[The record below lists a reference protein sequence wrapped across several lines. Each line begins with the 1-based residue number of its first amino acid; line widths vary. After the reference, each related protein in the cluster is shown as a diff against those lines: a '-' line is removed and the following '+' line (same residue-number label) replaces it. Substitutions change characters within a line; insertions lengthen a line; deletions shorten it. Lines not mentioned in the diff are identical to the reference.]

1 MKTLELMDHDLS
13 VSDYSHFE
21 LKLQAK
27 GGTCTA
33 DFRQWT
39 TPQGTPHIEL
49 SHPVIEFD
57 EAQSSEADIQ
67 ALAKGYGFLPR
78 SGQ

>member
-1 MKTLELMDHDLS
+1 MKTIELMDHDLS

-27 GGTCTA
+27 GGKCTA
-33 DFRQWT
+33 AFRHWT

-57 EAQSSEADIQ
+57 ETQSPEPEIQ
-67 ALAKGYGFLPR
+67 ELVKGYGFLRR